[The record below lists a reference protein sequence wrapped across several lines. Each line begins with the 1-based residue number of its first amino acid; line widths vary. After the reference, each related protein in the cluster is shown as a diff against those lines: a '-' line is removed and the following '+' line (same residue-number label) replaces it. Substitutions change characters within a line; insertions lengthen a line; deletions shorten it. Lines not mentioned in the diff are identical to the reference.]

1 MIGTPVTVGEMLSE
15 LLPRLRNA
23 RTRSIPRW
31 PADVFGLMATLVQ
44 RAGLYGVVLTNW
56 PPADDYYDVC
66 VEASCAWRSAAERGS
81 ALPREVLR
89 LWRDV
94 TQHWNTP
101 IPTLV
106 ASSDEVK
113 SILTLMAIA
122 DECGAGLGGIFE
134 TRDFDEY
141 TSQASSLL
149 ENGSLCEEI
158 HPSRLRVL
166 PKRRTPPSGMNI
178 RSLSLHLAC
187 TYGCEVTP
195 QWVPLGS
202 LAESPDTFNLI
213 VIPFPFEV
221 QPLWFKSA
229 VANPDEAGNM
239 DSTRFGFF
247 TTERESDPN
256 LISHLLNAAISEGK
270 RQVGQIHMVLF
281 PELALTLEEHAAAW
295 KIAEAAGAVL
305 MAGVGVTSPSES
317 SAGTNTVYVSDPSFG
332 TEPYKQSK
340 HHRWR
345 LDRSQILTYQ
355 LGATLNPS
363 KDWWEYIAIRDRRQ
377 HFFQMARWLLI
388 APLICEDLAR
398 PDPTGDVIRSIG
410 PDLVIAF
417 LMDGP
422 QLANRWPAR
431 YATVLAED
439 PGCSVLTITSLG
451 MALLSRPPGAT
462 VSRKIA
468 SWKDP
473 VNGLREIEVNADKD
487 VAVVLTLNQ
496 DTRRNEGFRQ
506 VSADGRTNAVN
517 RGFPILSR
525 WSCIK
530 LGEEIQGRKGI
541 GDKD

>member
-1 MIGTPVTVGEMLSE
+1 
-15 LLPRLRNA
+15 
-23 RTRSIPRW
+23 
-31 PADVFGLMATLVQ
+31 
-44 RAGLYGVVLTNW
+44 
-56 PPADDYYDVC
+56 
-66 VEASCAWRSAAERGS
+66 
-81 ALPREVLR
+81 
-89 LWRDV
+89 
-94 TQHWNTP
+94 
-101 IPTLV
+101 
-106 ASSDEVK
+106 
-113 SILTLMAIA
+113 
-122 DECGAGLGGIFE
+122 
-134 TRDFDEY
+134 
-141 TSQASSLL
+141 
-149 ENGSLCEEI
+149 
-158 HPSRLRVL
+158 
-166 PKRRTPPSGMNI
+166 
-178 RSLSLHLAC
+178 
-187 TYGCEVTP
+187 
-195 QWVPLGS
+195 
-202 LAESPDTFNLI
+202 
-213 VIPFPFEV
+213 
-221 QPLWFKSA
+221 
-229 VANPDEAGNM
+229 
-239 DSTRFGFF
+239 
-247 TTERESDPN
+247 
-256 LISHLLNAAISEGK
+256 
-270 RQVGQIHMVLF
+270 
-281 PELALTLEEHAAAW
+281 
-295 KIAEAAGAVL
+295 